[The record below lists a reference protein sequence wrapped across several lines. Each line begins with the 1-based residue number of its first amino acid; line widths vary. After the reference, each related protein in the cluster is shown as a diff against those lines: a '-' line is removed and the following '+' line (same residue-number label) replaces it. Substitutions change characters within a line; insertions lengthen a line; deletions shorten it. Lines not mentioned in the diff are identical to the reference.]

1 MNNVAPSR
9 AISRRAR
16 LLLQL
21 AAVLTA
27 LGIFI
32 ATIGVAL
39 FVVPLTSD
47 SSGVF
52 GVYDFARN
60 ITFIGGVLIA
70 FAGLGVAVRALTLK
84 TENNLAR
91 MVGDYLVQ
99 NSTTIDNRYTFIRN
113 INKRGIGYV
122 DAVLVG
128 QSGVL
133 VFRVTDITG
142 QFLNE
147 KGRWLR
153 KNDRGELETM
163 RFNPTHDAVAD
174 MRKIREY
181 LEMREF
187 PNVSNYLFGIVVFVR
202 DDVILETRQPVI
214 PATELKYLPLRLDD
228 GFLAK
233 TRIDQNKV
241 DAIVNV
247 LYDR

>member
-1 MNNVAPSR
+1 MKNVAPSR

-32 ATIGVAL
+32 TTIGIAL

-47 SSGVF
+47 SSSVF
-52 GVYDFARN
+52 DVYDIARN
-60 ITFIGGVLIA
+60 IIFIGGVLLA
-70 FAGLGVAVRALTLK
+70 LSGLGVAVRALTLK

-91 MVGDYLVQ
+91 MVGEYLAQ
-99 NSTTIDNRYTFIRN
+99 NSNSIDNSYTFIRN

-128 QSGVL
+128 KAGVM
-133 VFRVTDITG
+133 VFRITDITG

-147 KGRWLR
+147 KGQWLR
-153 KNDRGELETM
+153 KDDRGELETM
-163 RFNPTHDAVAD
+163 RFNPTQDAVDD

-181 LEMREF
+181 LELREF
-187 PNVSNYLFGIVVFVR
+187 NDVSDYLFGIVVFVR
-202 DDVILETRQPVI
+202 DDVVLETREAVI
-214 PATELKYLPLRLDD
+214 PATVMKYLPLRLKD

-233 TRIDQNKV
+233 TRLDERKAE
-241 DAIVNV
+241 AIADV